1 MGTLWTET
9 QLSAYLDAQLPAA
22 ERVALEADLARDAAL
37 QEQMAAL
44 RHTVA
49 MVRAL
54 PLREPPRN
62 YLLTPA
68 MVAAP
73 TPPQPTRAR
82 RSLLP
87 LWLMRAATALSAAA
101 FVLAVGL
108 NLNPAM
114 LPMARAPME
123 TASETAFLMDAPEEP
138 VMLQAMP
145 EAEAPADA
153 SAAMKSAPPDAAA
166 PAPEFGVGGGFEEGN
181 AGAPGVG
188 GVGGG
193 EPEVGLAAAPFPTP
207 EATAGLGL
215 CAEDNGEDCAET
227 AGAAMLLAEPEMLSE
242 TTATEP
248 EVARLVEPEVSQ
260 TMSAPDMTLET
271 TAAPLPQ
278 PGAPIPLWL
287 VGLLGASTVG
297 LGWGTWHLSRR
308 R

>member
-1 MGTLWTET
+1 MGTQWTEA

-37 QEQMAAL
+37 QAQMAAL

-73 TPPQPTRAR
+73 TPPQPTRTR

-87 LWLMRAATALSAAA
+87 LWLMRLATVVSAAA

-114 LPMARAPME
+114 LPMTRAPMK
-123 TASETAFLMDAPEEP
+123 TASEIALLMDAPEEP
-138 VMLQAMP
+138 LTLQAMP

-153 SAAMKSAPPDAAA
+153 TAAMKSAPPNAAA
-166 PAPEFGVGGGFEEGN
+166 PAPEFGIGGGFEEAD
-181 AGAPGVG
+181 AGAPGMG
-188 GVGGG
+188 SMGGG
-193 EPEVGLAAAPFPTP
+193 EPEVGLAAAPFPAP
-207 EATAGLGL
+207 EATTDWGF

-227 AGAAMLLAEPEMLSE
+227 AGAAMLLAEPETLSE
-242 TTATEP
+242 TTITAP
-248 EVARLVEPEVSQ
+248 EAARLVEPEISEE
-260 TMSAPDMTLET
+260 MANPDMTVQT
-271 TAAPLPQ
+271 TAAPLPH
-278 PGAPIPLWL
+278 APIPLWL

-297 LGWGTWHLSRR
+297 LGWGTWYLSRR